1 MLISFVIPIYNT
13 AACLERCLD
22 SIFNQSFSDFEIVLV
37 DDGSTDNGL
46 AIAEGYT
53 ATHENMRVFS
63 QPNSG
68 QGAARNRGIDLA
80 DGDWI
85 WFVDSDDWL
94 ADEALVRIAALLRR
108 NTPDVLVANFAFAF
122 AEGTTRPGPPPRSE
136 ISGRVVSPRT
146 SADVFASLSCWNA
159 PPWRLVC
166 RRALLMDNA
175 IRFAT
180 GLFYEDHPFAIQL
193 MLVAERVYVDP
204 TVSYLYFQRAGSTV
218 NVSDR
223 KAFDF
228 LPIRRHSI
236 GLLSK
241 ANTDGM
247 FDPVLAGYVSPYEFF
262 EAHVADEFR
271 VPFLKALHNDT
282 SAEEIALARRCGHA
296 GHARFID
303 AIETND
309 PKKLQNTTT
318 RSARA
323 LAALRTRGPRYIADR
338 LMASAAHR
346 SKTVLRALA
355 RNARYAMHDHH
366 AGADFGGRRYLKAG
380 SGSIVD
386 QIYIDVRVKP
396 DNRSYVIAGR
406 DCIIS
411 GSYVFERG
419 VGTITIGDNSSIGS
433 GSLLICSQEE
443 GISIG
448 SNVMLSW
455 GVTLTDTNAHSLDP
469 EIRKMDA
476 YAWKL
481 GIETGQIGAYK
492 DWGNVISKS
501 VVIRDKAWVGFGASI
516 MKGVTIGMGA
526 IVAAQSVITKDV
538 APYTIVGGNPA
549 RFIGY
554 VPRGSWTWEDTIQAM
569 QGDPSKRK
577 ILRDAFL
584 HGDPVESFETY
595 KYGPEFAETKKIVD
609 TVERKSKRILDVGS
623 GIGVTAAA
631 FAVEGFHV
639 DAVEPSDSLFT
650 GRKGLETLIEAL
662 LKHVPLSIAIHQELL
677 ENVELPPGYDV
688 ALCRQVAHHFADP
701 VADLRRIHDLLR
713 PGGKALLL
721 REHVVFDT
729 EDKARFLSEHPMQ
742 SFYGAENAYTVEQ
755 YISFAQAAGFEV
767 ERVISYTESPINYW
781 PNSLEAIAELGEK
794 NIAGRPYSFVLK
806 KLEAA

>member
-1 MLISFVIPIYNT
+1 MLISFVIPVYNT
-13 AACLERCLD
+13 EAYLKRCLD
-22 SIFNQSFSDFEIVLV
+22 SLLDQSFTDFEIVLV
-37 DDGSTDNGL
+37 EDGSTDSSL
-46 AIAEGYT
+46 AIAERYA
-53 ATHENMRVFS
+53 ATYGRVRVFS
-63 QPNSG
+63 QPNGG
-68 QGAARNRGIDLA
+68 QGSARNRGVDLA
-80 DGDWI
+80 NGDWI

-108 NTPDVLVANFAFAF
+108 NAPDVLVANFMFAW
-122 AEGTTRPGPPPRSE
+122 ADGTTRPGPPPRPE
-136 ISGRVVSPRT
+136 ASGRIISPRT
-146 SADVFASLSCWNA
+146 SADIFASISCWTA

-166 RRALLMDNA
+166 RRALLAENA

-204 TVSYLYFQRAGSTV
+204 TVSYAYFQRAGSTV

-228 LPIRRHSI
+228 IPIRRQSI
-236 GLLSK
+236 GLLCK
-241 ANTDGM
+241 ANADGM
-247 FDPVLAGYVSPYEFF
+247 FDPILAGYVSPNEFF
-262 EAHVADEFR
+262 EAHVAAEFR
-271 VPFLKALHNDT
+271 APFLKALHDDT
-282 SAEEIALARRCGHA
+282 SMEELALARRCGRP
-296 GHARFID
+296 ARFVD

-309 PKKLQNTTT
+309 PRKFQNTTT
-318 RSARA
+318 RSGRA

-346 SKTVLRALA
+346 SKAWLRALA
-355 RNARYAMHDHH
+355 QSARHAMHDQH
-366 AGADFGGRRYLKAG
+366 AGADFGGKRYLKAG

-386 QIYIDVRVKP
+386 QIYIDVRLKP
-396 DNRSYVIAGR
+396 ENRSYVIAGR
-406 DCIIS
+406 DCIVT

-455 GVTLTDTNAHSLDP
+455 GVTLTDTDAHSLDP

-492 DWGNVISKS
+492 DWGNVTRKP

-516 MKGVTIGMGA
+516 LKGVTIGMGSV
-526 IVAAQSVITKDV
+526 VAAQSVVTKDV

-584 HGDPVESFETY
+584 HGDPVDSFEIY
-595 KYGPEFAETKKIVD
+595 RHGPEFAETKKIVD
-609 TVERKSKRILDVGS
+609 TVERKSSRILDVGS

-631 FAVEGFHV
+631 FAVDGFHV
-639 DAVEPSDSLFT
+639 DVVEPSESLFT
-650 GRKGLETLIEAL
+650 GRKGLETLIETL
-662 LKHVPLSIAIHQELL
+662 KKHVPLSIGIHQELL
-677 ENVELPPGYDV
+677 ENVELRPGYDV
-688 ALCRQVAHHFADP
+688 VLCRQVAHHFADP

-721 REHVVFDT
+721 REHVVFNA
-729 EDKARFLSEHPMQ
+729 EDKARFLREHPMQ
-742 SFYGAENAYTVEQ
+742 SFYGGENAYTIEEYVG
-755 YISFAQAAGFEV
+755 FAEAAGFEV
-767 ERVISYTESPINYW
+767 ERVISYAESPMNYW
-781 PNSLEAIAELGEK
+781 PNSLEAVAEHGEK

-806 KLEAA
+806 KSEAA